1 MEIGSQNKVELPP
14 QIGNRVADFLSPTG
28 KELMSQR
35 TNKVTVISSRT
46 DTKEYFSL

>member
-28 KELMSQR
+28 EVTI

>member
-28 KELMSQR
+28 EGTNVT
-35 TNKVTVISSRT
+35 TNKQSDRYI
-46 DTKEYFSL
+46 